1 VNVGVLAWAQR
12 ASVTSEEAREQMQD
26 VNEDTDWNVEQ
37 MLDTVV
43 LERPSG
49 EEWSLPST
57 MGRHFRFTASEE
69 RIRERCEK
77 LRDAGLLAPISRG
90 ASVYELAT
98 LGRLYLAGELDAE
111 SLPRRRTVG

>member
-26 VNEDTDWNVEQ
+26 VNKDTDWNVEQ

>member
-26 VNEDTDWNVEQ
+26 VNEDTDRDVEQ

-57 MGRHFRFTASEE
+57 MGCHFRFTASEE

-90 ASVYELAT
+90 ASMYELAT

>member
-1 VNVGVLAWAQR
+1 
-12 ASVTSEEAREQMQD
+12 MQD
-26 VNEDTDWNVEQ
+26 VDKDTDWDVEQ

-77 LRDAGLLAPISRG
+77 LRDAGLLAPIYRD
-90 ASVYELAT
+90 ASMYELTT